1 MCLADFD
8 AGIRAGVPDLYK
20 LPLKLGV
27 GAVVKRSVCPRECL
41 IIQCFISLFL
51 ISQVPPAVNDMCKQN
66 FAKICS
72 IMTTSVAARGIA
84 RIRLKRGGVCDII
97 GGKNGKTECDA
108 AWNTVL

>member
-66 FAKICS
+66 FAKN
-72 IMTTSVAARGIA
+72 MLHNDNVGGGARNCADPIEKG
-84 RIRLKRGGVCDII
+84 RCL
-97 GGKNGKTECDA
+97 
-108 AWNTVL
+108 